1 LAYILDLHR
10 NVIEQTPNGITLEK
24 FLVENSFITKYLS
37 RVVKDKALVIYS
49 VLFHLSYFETGKG
62 EITIS
67 WSKLGSYIRGDQ
79 GNIIDHPATVKRRI
93 GDLIRN
99 KCIIITRQRSGANR
113 IFVNLPSDI
122 PECLE
127 LVKLEQSLIENT
139 QIDDNVDFYS
149 DSVHRLQILFRDN
162 YKCGYCLS
170 ELSENSFVLDHLL
183 PISKGG
189 VNYKNN
195 LLSSCESCN
204 QRKADRDT
212 VDFLLEN
219 YRNKL
224 LTQSEFL
231 MLKENIEK
239 IIANTC
245 E

>member
-1 LAYILDLHR
+1 MAYILDLHR
-10 NVIEQTPNGITLEK
+10 NVIEQTPSGISLEQ
-24 FLVENSFITKYLS
+24 FLIENSYITKYLS
-37 RVVKDKALVIYS
+37 RVVKDKSLAIYM
-49 VLFHLSYFETGKG
+49 VLFNLSYFETGKG

-67 WSKLGSYIRGDQ
+67 WEKLGSYVLGDQ
-79 GNIIDHPATVKRRI
+79 GNIISKSGSVKLRV

-99 KCIIITRQRSGANR
+99 KCIVVTRQRTGPNR
-113 IFVNLPSDI
+113 TFVNLPSNV
-122 PECLE
+122 PECSE
-127 LVKLEQSLIENT
+127 LIKSDQSLIENFQT
-139 QIDDNVDFYS
+139 DDNIDFYS
-149 DSVHRLQILFRDN
+149 DSARRLQILSRDN

-170 ELSENSFVLDHLL
+170 ELSDSSFVLDHLL

-204 QRKADRDT
+204 QRKADKDA

-224 LTQSEFL
+224 LTQNEFL
-231 MLKENIEK
+231 ILKENIEK
-239 IIANTC
+239 IIANTY